1 MLIYEDGV
9 ITEKEYKSKKEEI
22 RKDLLDDI

>member
-22 RKDLLDDI
+22 RKDLLNDI